1 LSKPASGGRMGAFP
15 WQGACLLAAFALIA
29 CTAGPGGSS
38 GAASAW
44 IQITPDMAGVTLSDV
59 TPSGTG
65 FEAVGTALGASNA
78 QKGEAFTSPDGRTWT
93 AAGNEAFKDATLGAV
108 AAVHEGLVAVGAGGC
123 SLECGGFRS
132 WFSADGTTWAGPT
145 KATTL
150 DEGRGIGLAEDGSTI
165 VAIATELIDP
175 SVNKNRGRVFLSTDA
190 KAWTDPLA
198 ADALPQVS
206 PAGIATDG
214 GTGLVVVGSTI
225 SEAGT
230 HNGGAWRSTD
240 GHSWSAATDDGSFK
254 GALLMA
260 VVHGTAGYIAV
271 GTTGVDGAVW
281 SSSDGA
287 TWSRVDGGAFAGS
300 PLVDVATNG
309 AGYLAIGR
317 GANGGA
323 AWTSTDGKSWRSAG
337 TIPGSEGMK
346 FVAVAIGS
354 AASIIVGGAAG
365 TPSGVVWL
373 GPLP

>member
-1 LSKPASGGRMGAFP
+1 LSKPASAGRMGAFR
-15 WQGACLLAAFALIA
+15 WQGACLLAACALVA
-29 CTAGPGGSS
+29 CTAGQGASS
-38 GAASAW
+38 GAASGW

-59 TPSGTG
+59 TPAGTG

-78 QKGEAFTSPDGRTWT
+78 QKGEAFSSQDGKSWM
-93 AAGNEAFKDATLGAV
+93 AAGDEPFKDATLGAV
-108 AAVHEGLVAVGAGGC
+108 AAVHEGFVAVGAGGC
-123 SLECGGFRS
+123 SLECGGFRT
-132 WFSADGTTWAGPT
+132 WFSGDGTTWAGPT
-145 KATTL
+145 AATPL
-150 DEGRGIGLAEDGSTI
+150 DEARGIGLAEEGSTI
-165 VAIATELIDP
+165 VAIATELVDP
-175 SVNKNRGRVFLSTDA
+175 SVNMNRGRVFLSTDA
-190 KAWTDPLA
+190 KAWTDSLSA
-198 ADALPQVS
+198 YAMAQAS

-214 GTGLVVVGSTI
+214 ATGLVVVGSTI

-240 GHSWSAATDDGSFK
+240 GQSWSGATDDGSFK

-260 VVHGTAGYIAV
+260 VVHGPGGYVAV
-271 GTTGVDGAVW
+271 GAIGIDGAVW

-317 GANGGA
+317 GATGGA

-337 TIPGSEGMK
+337 TIQGSEDMR

-354 AASIIVGGAAG
+354 TASVIVGGAAG